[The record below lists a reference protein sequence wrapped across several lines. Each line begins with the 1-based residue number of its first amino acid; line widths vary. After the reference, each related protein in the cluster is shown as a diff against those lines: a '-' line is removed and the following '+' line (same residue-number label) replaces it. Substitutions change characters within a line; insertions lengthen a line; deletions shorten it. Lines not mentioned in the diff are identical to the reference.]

1 MKKHFHKSRFSFLTI
16 IFCLFISF
24 GTFAQAV
31 VRVTA
36 GMNLQ
41 TEITNAAPGTVFLV
55 EHTSGN
61 SITINKQV
69 YIIGTGYKLGQPRT
83 EVNEIR
89 LVAGSD
95 NSVITGMTISDNIY
109 ITADNITIKRNLVHG
124 NIDVGETSGG
134 SYVQVSNCVIKQ
146 NYIEANVLLSNS
158 TTGKR
163 SVNNIIENNII
174 QGYLSINS
182 IPTGIVK
189 NNTILTLNFC
199 QSFGSDYELVMV
211 NNIIYSTCTYSTNS
225 YPNGRYPTNNY
236 FVHNIIRNT
245 QFITN
250 EPSNIKLT
258 DFSNEF
264 TGFPNFSGTLLDAR
278 FQLKSTSVAKGA
290 GLGGV
295 DCGAFGG
302 PDPYVL
308 DGIPE
313 GPNIISV
320 NAPSGAAAGQTITV
334 NIQAVNQ
341 N

>member
-1 MKKHFHKSRFSFLTI
+1 MKKILLVPRLLL
-16 IFCLFISF
+16 CLLFISIY
-24 GTFAQAV
+24 TQAQTV
-31 VRVTA
+31 VRVTV
-36 GMNLQ
+36 GMDLQ

-83 EVNEIR
+83 EVNQISF
-89 LVAGSD
+89 VAGSD
-95 NSVITGMTISDNIY
+95 NSVVTGMTVSNSIFV
-109 ITADNITIKRNLVHG
+109 TADNITIRRNL
-124 NIDVGETSGG
+124 IYG
-134 SYVQVSNCVIKQ
+134 SVALGYNTNGTPTKISNCLISQ
-146 NYIEANVLLSNS
+146 NYIEENIDFVNNSNS
-158 TTGKR
+158 KPANTLIK
-163 SVNNIIENNII
+163 NNIIVDDIEVCDAC
-174 QGYLSINS
+174 
-182 IPTGIVK
+182 TGTAT
-189 NNTILTLNFC
+189 NNTILNEGNC
-199 QSFGSDYELVMV
+199 NQGFGSGYEMTFF
-211 NNIIYSTCTYSTNS
+211 NNIIYSDCNYTSRPNGNYSTNS
-225 YPNGRYPTNNY
+225 T
-236 FVHNIIRNT
+236 FVHNIIRDT
-245 QFITN
+245 HYITSD
-250 EPSNIKLT
+250 PSNKKLT
-258 DFSNEF
+258 NFSNEF
-264 TGFPNFSGTLLDAR
+264 TGYPNFAGTLLDAR
-278 FQLKSTSVAKGA
+278 FQLKSTSAAKGA